1 VTLENQSVANA
12 GDRSSSTPVHA
23 APAVVVQLSDAAAN
37 RIRAL
42 RLKDANPHLN
52 LRLSVAGGGCSGFQ
66 YQFDLESFDADAVPP
81 SDSEDLVFRNSDV
94 ALVIDQTSLSL
105 LTGSVV
111 DYQETMMHAGFVVT
125 NPNAAS
131 SCGCGSS
138 FAI

>member
-12 GDRSSSTPVHA
+12 GDHSSTASVHEV
-23 APAVVVQLSDAAAN
+23 PAVVVQLSDAAAN

-42 RLKDANPHLN
+42 RLKDARPNLN
-52 LRLSVAGGGCSGFQ
+52 LRLSVGGGGCSGFQ
-66 YQFDLESFDADAVPP
+66 YQFDLESFDEDAVPAG
-81 SDSEDLVFRNSDV
+81 DSEDLVFRNGDV
-94 ALVIDQTSLSL
+94 ALIIDQTSLSL
-105 LTGSVV
+105 LGGSVV

>member
-1 VTLENQSVANA
+1 M
-12 GDRSSSTPVHA
+12 
-23 APAVVVQLSDAAAN
+23 VVQLSDAAAN